1 MKMNWNEYMGKTLNI
16 ILHENYGVT
25 EDPSSNTPFY
35 EIVFKTGKL
44 FSVFEDGLL
53 LETEREKHLL
63 KIFIPYNS
71 IKCAEIFNI

>member
-53 LETEREKHLL
+53 LETEREKHHV